1 LFFAALRAF
10 PDRTLSVA
18 MNTTSHGVVACRVRN
33 VTVSG
38 GCHGEA
44 NVSVLTQQRG
54 RTLGEFRHQRDAM
67 VTEPRRGQNERWLLR
82 AAVTATSSRFSTPF
96 AMWRNPRPAARHDHA
111 QSQAQSAAC
120 ILPSFSCAGAAFACT
135 KLRWA
140 RQAPRGPPLRRASPR
155 TKHRRSTPC
164 GPRGHTARAT
174 SFLHPGDRR
183 IHDAGRACA
192 GESGSRAGKA
202 G

>member
-1 LFFAALRAF
+1 
-10 PDRTLSVA
+10 

-111 QSQAQSAAC
+111 QSQA
-120 ILPSFSCAGAAFACT
+120 GGT
-135 KLRWA
+135 R
-140 RQAPRGPPLRRASPR
+140 
-155 TKHRRSTPC
+155 
-164 GPRGHTARAT
+164 TAR
-174 SFLHPGDRR
+174 RR
-183 IHDAGRACA
+183 IQPRLKRLEPLAEAEAAGTACQGGANGLVTADAHPPA
-192 GESGSRAGKA
+192 
-202 G
+202 